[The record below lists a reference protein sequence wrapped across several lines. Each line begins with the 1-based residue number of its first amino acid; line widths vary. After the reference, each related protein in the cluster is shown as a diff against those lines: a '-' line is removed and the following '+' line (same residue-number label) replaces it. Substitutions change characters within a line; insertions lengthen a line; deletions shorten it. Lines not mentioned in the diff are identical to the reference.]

1 MMNIYQSI
9 AAVISDVGAVGKT
22 SKNQQQGFM
31 YRGVDAVMNALNPAL
46 SKNKVF
52 VVPKVLEFKRE
63 ERTSARGGAMF
74 STLATVEY
82 TFYAEDGTNVTAVVV
97 GEAVDSGDKSFSKA
111 LSIAYKYACFQVFC
125 LPTEEMV
132 DPDSE
137 SHEIAPKS
145 AEEKSMEAA
154 AEKAKNELIDDNK
167 VKALINACD
176 TTGVPIDKI
185 LKLYKVDALE
195 KLTLV
200 KWKHAI
206 DNIEKIKA
214 ANV

>member
-9 AAVISDVGAVGKT
+9 AAVINDIGAVGKT
-22 SKNQQQGFM
+22 SKNQTQGFM
-31 YRGVDAVMNALNPAL
+31 YRGIDAVMNALNPAF
-46 SKNKVF
+46 SKHKIF
-52 VVPKVLEFKRE
+52 VVPKVLDYKRE
-63 ERTSARGGAMF
+63 ERTSSRGGAMF

-82 TFYAEDGTNVTAVVV
+82 TFYAEDGTNVVAVVV

-125 LPTEEMV
+125 LPTEEMI
-132 DPDSE
+132 DPDAE

-145 AEEKSMEAA
+145 AEEKTMDEAS
-154 AEKAKNELIDDNK
+154 EKAKKQVIDAAK
-167 VKALINACD
+167 VMALTKTCEEHS
-176 TTGVPIDKI
+176 VPIDKV

-195 KLTLV
+195 DMTVV